1 MAKSVIR
8 DIRIGLVALDLH
20 AAAWTSTIE
29 SFITINP
36 GKAEEKTILRED
48 ECRLLFIIGSEGHTR
63 PPRSPWKPFGNT
75 PLNET
80 ELEIQSHANCNC
92 HCLEY
97 VSWHWESL
105 KGTTIEDTGLNQTRK
120 AKCDI
125 DIRLNDPPEA
135 YPIDESESLSE
146 IATRGIFG
154 WLRSDGYP
162 ASESFI
168 REHSWFNIEDSGG
181 EEIDSKSDDEVDQQ
195 SKEAS
200 IQKWRMGTHTVDKK
214 TT

>member
-1 MAKSVIR
+1 
-8 DIRIGLVALDLH
+8 
-20 AAAWTSTIE
+20 
-29 SFITINP
+29 
-36 GKAEEKTILRED
+36 
-48 ECRLLFIIGSEGHTR
+48 
-63 PPRSPWKPFGNT
+63 
-75 PLNET
+75 
-80 ELEIQSHANCNC
+80 
-92 HCLEY
+92 
-97 VSWHWESL
+97 L

-135 YPIDESESLSE
+135 CPIDESESLSE